1 MADHRSRTQAL
12 VGAGMLLL
20 GSPALSADSLDES
33 IPSLE
38 FLEYLG
44 EWQDGNGQMVDPLVL
59 DDAGSLESEL
69 EKGGAEQ

>member
-1 MADHRSRTQAL
+1 
-12 VGAGMLLL
+12 MLLL
-20 GSPALSADSLDES
+20 GSPALSADSLDGT